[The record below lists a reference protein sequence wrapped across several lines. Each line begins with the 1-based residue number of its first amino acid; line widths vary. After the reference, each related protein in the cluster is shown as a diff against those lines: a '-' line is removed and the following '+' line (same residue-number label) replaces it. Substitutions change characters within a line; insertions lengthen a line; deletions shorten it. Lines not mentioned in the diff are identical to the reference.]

1 MRREKD
7 LLKQWKADL
16 HAIQEEKRL
25 KKKAKKKRIRNIAFR
40 VIQLT
45 SWMARILIV
54 KIMGYG
60 NKEINNVRINKFDQ
74 VYSNYRGRAVRDLGG
89 VLFVINIIKQT
100 NTKLRCA
107 NEKG

>member
-16 HAIQEEKRL
+16 QAVQEEKRL
-25 KKKAKKKRIRNIAFR
+25 KKKAKKKIRNIAFR

-54 KIMGYG
+54 KKMGYG
-60 NKEINNVRINKFDQ
+60 SKEINNMWINNYQNKRIQN
-74 VYSNYRGRAVRDLGG
+74 
-89 VLFVINIIKQT
+89 
-100 NTKLRCA
+100 
-107 NEKG
+107 